1 MFEGKFEDIKMFLQE
16 YLKEMEEIQHILLD
30 FIDNEEDDDE
40 FNSTKTIGL
49 IKCSKEIKSILYLIS
64 KIADNHIRSFNFFKK
79 LESILSGIKDQIKQS
94 LSNFE
99 IFDIF
104 KKNKRILLFLFSSQ
118 ILSMDHA
125 IINVMRTDK
134 CQNYKY
140 PDFFNPEIQNFLDK
154 TPIENVLKLSHK
166 DFDQKRKIGEN
177 DSYICEL
184 IRKDSVEEFISYVNK
199 SNINLESTIDKS
211 VYETNHYFLKNMNIN
226 LIDYAA
232 FFGSIQ
238 IFKYL
243 LLNKVKLTKS
253 LIFSAI
259 HGNNAEIIQILENSQ
274 IQQSSIE
281 KILIESIKCHHND
294 IANYILDN
302 YVSKDESYQND
313 VIYSFHYYNFWFI
326 KNSNEIEKKID
337 FVFYYACQYNY
348 FTLVKFFIDER
359 KINVNKEIIQ
369 I

>member
-1 MFEGKFEDIKMFLQE
+1 MFLQE
-16 YLKEMEEIQHILLD
+16 YLKEMQEIQLILLD
-30 FIDNEEDDDE
+30 FIDNEKDDDE
-40 FNSTKTIGL
+40 FNSTKTISL
-49 IKCSKEIKSILYLIS
+49 IKNSKEIKSILYLIS
-64 KIADNHIRSFNFFKK
+64 KIADNHIRSFKFFEK
-79 LESILSGIKDQIKQS
+79 LESILSGIKDQIKQT

-118 ILSMDHA
+118 ILSMDHT

-134 CQNYKY
+134 YQKYEY
-140 PDFFNPEIQNFLDK
+140 PDFFYPEIQNFLYK
-154 TPIENVLKLSHK
+154 TPIENVIKLLPK

-184 IRKDSVEEFISYVNK
+184 IRKDSVQEFISYVNK
-199 SNINLESTIDKS
+199 TNFNLESTINKS

-238 IFKYL
+238 IFHYL
-243 LLNKVKLTKS
+243 LSNKVKLNKS

-259 HGNNAEIIQILENSQ
+259 HGNDAEIIQILETSKLKF
-274 IQQSSIE
+274 SIE
-281 KILIESIKCHHND
+281 NALIESIKCHHNNV
-294 IANYILDN
+294 ANYILDN

-337 FVFYYACQYNY
+337 FVFHYACQYNY
-348 FTLVKFFIDER
+348 FTLVKSFIDEG

-369 I
+369 IEIEI